1 MPAVG
6 FLHPG
11 KVDSNNLRLA
21 TFAEGLRTKG
31 YVDGKTVSIVVRAA
45 EFDAD
50 RLARY
55 AAELV
60 DAKVDVIF
68 AVGSKATQEARARTS
83 TIPIVAMDLEADPV
97 ASGFV
102 NSLAHP
108 GGNITGL
115 YFDFAEFSGKWLEI
129 MGEIVPGLTQA
140 AVIWDPATGRVQN
153 EAATTVARQRGLQLE
168 VISCPQPTAIEAAF
182 QEAAEKKVQAVLV
195 LSSPVFGTVPQLMA
209 AAALKH
215 RLPTITMFPE
225 FAEMGGLVAYGT
237 DQRDLFRQ
245 GGEIVA
251 KVLAGAKPSDL
262 PVERPTRILLTI
274 NMKTAAALDVTIP
287 PVILLRAD
295 TVIE

>member
-1 MPAVG
+1 MRRRGLLAAVPALAAWPAFAQSMPAVG

-60 DAKVDVIF
+60 DATVDVIF
-68 AVGSKATQEARARTS
+68 AVGSNATQEARTRTS

-129 MGEIVPGLTQA
+129 MGEIVPGLTRA

-153 EAATTVARQRGLQLE
+153 EAATTAARQRGLRLE
-168 VISCPQPTAIEAAF
+168 VISCPQPTAI
-182 QEAAEKKVQAVLV
+182 
-195 LSSPVFGTVPQLMA
+195 
-209 AAALKH
+209 
-215 RLPTITMFPE
+215 
-225 FAEMGGLVAYGT
+225 
-237 DQRDLFRQ
+237 FRQ

-251 KVLAGAKPSDL
+251 KVLAGTKPSDL
-262 PVERPTRILLTI
+262 PVERPTRILLAI